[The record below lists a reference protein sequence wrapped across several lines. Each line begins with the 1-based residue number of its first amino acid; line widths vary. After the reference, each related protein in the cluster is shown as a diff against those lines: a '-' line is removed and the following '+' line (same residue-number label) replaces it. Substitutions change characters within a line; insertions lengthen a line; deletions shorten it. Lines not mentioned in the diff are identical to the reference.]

1 MNEIYFQ
8 LEDSSYIVELSKEPR
23 QFGYSEFG
31 QYICHM
37 KFLDRL
43 GISQVVIN
51 GNEKQFTSFMNILND
66 FNMFPDEYYNCI
78 AYFDIGNVFAWIS
91 SNHLTM
97 GPSEED
103 EKLFIQFFQDTIQG
117 RTSLIYLEFNVYE
130 LENLIYNLYTLLED
144 IPYLKDI
151 MYSSLLET
159 MGEYDMEKV
168 YGKV

>member
-8 LEDSSYIVELSKEPR
+8 LEDSSYIVELSREPR

-78 AYFDIGNVFAWIS
+78 AYFDIGNGSVRLHNKLNMHLSLYPSFLCSLWI
-91 SNHLTM
+91 L
-97 GPSEED
+97 
-103 EKLFIQFFQDTIQG
+103 
-117 RTSLIYLEFNVYE
+117 
-130 LENLIYNLYTLLED
+130 
-144 IPYLKDI
+144 
-151 MYSSLLET
+151 
-159 MGEYDMEKV
+159 
-168 YGKV
+168 